1 MYPEVLEQLK
11 KIPEVVSVN
20 YTTGEW
26 SMFAKLICKDTTHLK
41 NVLTDKIQKVAGIQR
56 TETLI
61 SLEES
66 LNRPVQLL

>member
-1 MYPEVLEQLK
+1 MEVLEQLK
-11 KIPEVVSVN
+11 KIPEVVNVN